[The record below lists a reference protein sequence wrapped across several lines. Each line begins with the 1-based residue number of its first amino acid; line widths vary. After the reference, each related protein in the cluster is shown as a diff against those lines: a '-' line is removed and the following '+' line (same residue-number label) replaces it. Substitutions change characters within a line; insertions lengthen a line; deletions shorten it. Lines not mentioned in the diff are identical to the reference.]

1 MLTPVVQRWREQRG
15 TYRPAREVVDVRGLE
30 VAELAEP
37 VAKAFV
43 LQHHYLASFP
53 AARERFGLFRRAEL
67 LGVVVFS
74 QPVNNATL
82 ACLPGEPAESLEL
95 GRLVL
100 LDAVAAN
107 AESWLI
113 AQCFEQLRRVG
124 YSGVVSFSDPHPR
137 TTAAGE
143 TVHPG
148 HVGTIYQATNGVYLG
163 RSKAEGLDL
172 LPDGRALTNR
182 AKAKIRGME
191 QGWRYCA
198 QLLENHGATPLDP
211 DREDPREWLTRWTEA
226 LCRRTRHP
234 GNHKYAWTL
243 HKRHRRH
250 LPPSKP
256 YPKLHMVRGA
266 LVSAESLNP

>member
-1 MLTPVVQRWREQRG
+1 MITPVVQRWRDQRG
-15 TYRPAREVVDVRGLE
+15 TYRPAREAVNVRTLE
-30 VAELAEP
+30 VTPLDEST
-37 VAKAFV
+37 AKAFV
-43 LQHHYLASFP
+43 ERHHYLASYP
-53 AARERFGLFRRAEL
+53 AARERFGLYWRSEL
-67 LGVVVFS
+67 AGVVVFS

-100 LDAVAAN
+100 LDEVAAN

-113 AQCFEQLRRVG
+113 AQCFEHLKREG

-137 TTAAGE
+137 TTAEGM

-163 RSKAEGLDL
+163 RSKAQGLDL
-172 LPDGRALTNR
+172 LPDGRALTER
-182 AKAKIRGME
+182 AKVKIRKLE
-191 QGWRYCA
+191 RGWRYCA
-198 QLLENHGATPLDP
+198 QLLERFGAEPLDP
-211 DREDPREWLTRWTEA
+211 AGEDPRAWLARWTAA

-250 LPPSKP
+250 LPDSKP
-256 YPKLHMVRGA
+256 YPKLHMPRPGVLSEVA
-266 LVSAESLNP
+266 A

>member
-1 MLTPVVQRWREQRG
+1 MITNVVQRWRDRRG
-15 TYRPAREVVDVRGLE
+15 TYRPAREVVDTRHLE
-30 VAELAEP
+30 VAALDELT
-37 VAKAFV
+37 AKAFT
-43 LQHHYLASFP
+43 LREHYLASYP
-53 AARERFGLFRRAEL
+53 AARERFGLYRRAQL
-67 LGVVVFS
+67 VGVVVFS

-100 LDAVAAN
+100 LDEVAAN

-113 AQCFEQLRRVG
+113 AQCFEHLKREG
-124 YSGVVSFSDPHPR
+124 YTGVVSFSDPHPR
-137 TTAAGE
+137 TTAEGM

-182 AKAKIRGME
+182 AKAKIRKLE
-191 QGWRYCA
+191 PGWRYCA
-198 QLLENHGATPLDP
+198 QLLERFGAEPLEP
-211 DREDPREWLTRWTEA
+211 NREDPRTWLAWWTAA

-243 HKRHRRH
+243 RKRDRRH
-250 LPPSKP
+250 LPESKP
-256 YPKLHMVRGA
+256 YPKLHHTGQG
-266 LVSAESLNP
+266 LLEL